1 VPGKSRSTSTT
12 VTVAS
17 EVVKTGIEIQFPSSL
32 NGKQLI
38 AHGAISTVLGMWW
51 TGPAVHGGLWTK
63 GRCTWNNIDS
73 SKKYAI
79 QTGDACESSLPRETP
94 SVCAGTF
101 ADGDDVVILVRNPG
115 FDFRVYGSGN
125 VHKLSG
131 TSFSVLYLDETS
143 GDIITTAFTG
153 KVCGWLGIPS
163 GTECDAFWAEFYDP
177 IFVANYM
184 SIASTGND
192 MFGNPRTLSWIDHV
206 AFVASLVGSL
216 PVFNLFPF
224 AGITKNLKTGIKVI
238 IDKTLSITDLLSAEL
253 QECGRAMADIC
264 MNAPKVIKDLLPDE
278 LARLRE
284 AMVKVFGEIDG
295 NKYVDD
301 ALAVTSAVFDEA
313 YAIISKGTVTIQELA
328 KFDTLLTNNPELGA
342 ELGARYKEVLLGR
355 PPHPAS
361 PTVEDLNAIRNH
373 ARSIHTKDVIQ
384 VWANSNFA
392 NRGLLGEH
400 SRLYQLM
407 NRDYAKLKE
416 AFGEHRAVTWVRS
429 QGNIADSVAHAP
441 VPADADK
448 VARAMSDFVWDWET
462 VAKSMG
468 KSDAEM
474 VGDYLICADTLETT
488 AVDLWRGE
496 ATDFTITHIDEA
508 IDTLITKPVADNAPM
523 LLNAWSPTPTA
534 LPATISPIPTCK
546 PWFSDFTVLDSF
558 AKMVDDAAKSTMG
571 LAGGDLTRAGESLR
585 TICDDASSVV
595 KTMDNVEVA
604 NFRSA
609 LVKIYGD
616 VDGNKYVD
624 DALRAASEF
633 VKKYYDILE
642 AFRTGA
648 ADLPSDAVGTILNRG
663 QETPNEII
671 DLIIEFESKGTIDGL
686 CDKLA
691 LEAAEYPMGSTFRTL
706 SSKRG
711 LVDEATLPKFTK
723 NHCNVAEKATAAA
736 DPIKTMEIPETAQ
749 ELPFEF
755 RPIADEVGEPIST
768 NLNEVIEKF
777 AESDTGQW
785 RQTGIRYIDRKILGW
800 FNKITSKK
808 QKEIRFPDAPGRY
821 AKWKNIYDNLE
832 DWQKFTTMTMLA
844 WGCYEVASFFGGYV
858 IPKILGVFPEQASWR
873 QIRHNENMESFAWMC
888 KAAHDE
894 GRTDDLKEAIGLLRN
909 EIAEAEKHLAD
920 NATEFKISKVYNG
933 FLNALE
939 GAKLTLSIAEGW
951 LVEMVPVGYI
961 RCTSNEAFFYV
972 DLDGSPAG
980 FSYANKEILLSS
992 VPVGNHVVKIHKS
1005 GSGECEKTITVGEGI
1020 TSEFYCQ
1027 LGIVCTPPVPSIT
1040 APGKAKVKEG
1050 VRFTGSAT
1058 TESAITYWHWDFD
1071 DGTDSHV
1078 QSPSHLFWSAGTY
1091 TVKLTVTDDCG
1102 TAETTHTIVIEGEA
1116 PIPPIPPIIPPEE
1129 EAATIDVK
1137 TPIDARTGG
1146 AIVFPIKPYIFV
1158 DGKSI
1163 DETAPYPIPFGG
1175 FGELPVKDPTT
1186 VTVKAAGYQDKS
1198 ETFHLTDKYFESWV
1212 PYMDPV
1218 GYVPPVGHPIDFYI
1232 PENAS
1237 LTVTPI
1243 TTVSRLVAGI
1253 RSIGR
1258 R

>member
-1 VPGKSRSTSTT
+1 MRNWRVGSSLYGEVLDTKTVRAGDPTTFNYSGSFDNTNPDATEYDIQLNKSGVGPVGTEKVIYPDACEVPCPDPTVSITEVSNRNPASGEVVNFTGYASGGTGHSIVSRKWDFGDGTSSTLSNPSKSWKNTTGSPKIYTVRFTATNDCGKSRSTSTT

-17 EVVKTGIEIQFPSSL
+17 EVVKTGIEIQFPASL

-38 AHGAISTVLGMWW
+38 AHGAVSTILDLWW
-51 TGPAVHGGLWTK
+51 TGPAVHGGPWTK
-63 GRCTWNNIDS
+63 GRATWDNIDS
-73 SKKYAI
+73 SKKYHI
-79 QTGDACESSLPRETP
+79 SVGDACKESPLIDDVYPEYP
-94 SVCAGTF
+94 DLCAGTF
-101 ADGDDVVILVRNPG
+101 GDGDDVVILVRNPG

-125 VHKLSG
+125 VHTLSG
-131 TSFSVLYLDETS
+131 TSFNVLYLGETS

-184 SIASTGND
+184 SIASTGED
-192 MFGNPRTLSWIDHV
+192 MFGNARTLSWIDHV

-224 AGITKNLKTGIKVI
+224 AGITRNLLVGVKSI
-238 IDKTLSITDLLSAEL
+238 IQRVPSLV
-253 QECGRAMADIC
+253 G
-264 MNAPKVIKDLLPDE
+264 DE
-278 LARLRE
+278 LARAGGALADICTNAPEVIGKMTSSEIDELR
-284 AMVKVFGEIDG
+284 AALVKVYGDVVG

-301 ALAVTSAVFDEA
+301 ALAAV
-313 YAIISKGTVTIQELA
+313 
-328 KFDTLLTNNPELGA
+328 
-342 ELGARYKEVLLGR
+342 
-355 PPHPAS
+355 
-361 PTVEDLNAIRNH
+361 
-373 ARSIHTKDVIQ
+373 
-384 VWANSNFA
+384 
-392 NRGLLGEH
+392 
-400 SRLYQLM
+400 
-407 NRDYAKLKE
+407 
-416 AFGEHRAVTWVRS
+416 
-429 QGNIADSVAHAP
+429 
-441 VPADADK
+441 
-448 VARAMSDFVWDWET
+448 
-462 VAKSMG
+462 
-468 KSDAEM
+468 
-474 VGDYLICADTLETT
+474 
-488 AVDLWRGE
+488 
-496 ATDFTITHIDEA
+496 IT
-508 IDTLITKPVADNAPM
+508 
-523 LLNAWSPTPTA
+523 
-534 LPATISPIPTCK
+534 
-546 PWFSDFTVLDSF
+546 
-558 AKMVDDAAKSTMG
+558 
-571 LAGGDLTRAGESLR
+571 
-585 TICDDASSVV
+585 
-595 KTMDNVEVA
+595 
-604 NFRSA
+604 
-609 LVKIYGD
+609 
-616 VDGNKYVD
+616 
-624 DALRAASEF
+624 F
-633 VKKYYDILE
+633 VKKYHDILE
-642 AFRTGA
+642 RFRTGA
-648 ADLPSDAVGTILNRG
+648 IDDVPVETINEMLDHGKTTPADILDLMDSFS
-663 QETPNEII
+663 PNELRG
-671 DLIIEFESKGTIDGL
+671 LISKLQDGTHKHPTGMMFESIGTYRGSVSPGNIPKYVTDS
-686 CDKLA
+686 CDIA
-691 LEAAEYPMGSTFRTL
+691 SEAM
-706 SSKRG
+706 
-711 LVDEATLPKFTK
+711 
-723 NHCNVAEKATAAA
+723 KAPSPAAAA
-736 DPIKTMEIPETAQ
+736 DIPKTAQ
-749 ELPFEF
+749 DFVFDSRPLAAEAGDTINDDLLESMREF
-755 RPIADEVGEPIST
+755 AGQPHTAWKDKAISF
-768 NLNEVIEKF
+768 V
-777 AESDTGQW
+777 
-785 RQTGIRYIDRKILGW
+785 DRKIIRW
-800 FNKITSKK
+800 FDKIKGAPKK
-808 QKEIRFPDAPGRY
+808 KVKYDDHMSRF
-821 AKWKNIYDNLE
+821 AKWKAIYADLE

-1116 PIPPIPPIIPPEE
+1116 PIPPIIPPEE